1 MAEVRLE
8 SVSKV
13 YDNGHVAVRDATF
26 DVLDRE
32 LLVLVGPSGCGK
44 STLLRMIAGLETISR
59 GTLTIDGRVMNDV
72 PPRDR
77 EYTVVDVAALER
89 RNLIDPDP
97 ASDAAP

>member
-1 MAEVRLE
+1 DAPDAAAPAAGANSPPAGEAAARDRPAGPAL
-8 SVSKV
+8 
-13 YDNGHVAVRDATF
+13 YRWRDA
-26 DVLDRE
+26 
-32 LLVLVGPSGCGK
+32 
-44 STLLRMIAGLETISR
+44 AGIVQIT
-59 GTLTIDGRVMNDV
+59 DV